1 MEIDNPT
8 HKQTSVGNE
17 YELTQSSSKL
27 YPLAPFPPSPK
38 SKLSIVPARQVQ
50 PGIDFFFGN
59 HPKRDRGTL
68 V

>member
-17 YELTQSSSKL
+17 YELTQSSNKL
-27 YPLAPFPPSPK
+27 CPRDPVLPSQR

-59 HPKRDRGTL
+59 HLERDRGTL